1 MKTGPD
7 YSVVIPLYNEEEN
20 VPELLRR
27 LSRMVEE
34 IPYGIELVFVDD
46 GSGDH
51 TVEELRKGFGNM
63 NAKIVVLSRNFGH
76 QTAVSAG
83 LEHALGARGALII
96 DGDLQDP
103 PELLLP
109 MIDKMN
115 EGYDVVYAVRRNR
128 KEGIGKRVLY
138 FIYYRILKTMSET
151 MIPVDSGDFAL
162 MSRRV
167 VDLLNSMPEE
177 SRFLRGMRAWVG
189 FRQAG
194 YEYDR
199 EERAYGKSKYTI
211 RRLFK
216 LAYDGI
222 FNFSTAPVRLIRIL
236 GGVSMV
242 GAGLYLLSVLLKKL
256 IYGTVPEGFT
266 ALFAAIVLFSGTI
279 LFSLSVLGEYI
290 IRIFFE
296 VKGRPKYIVSELYES
311 KTHV

>member
-1 MKTGPD
+1 MRTYPE
-7 YSVVIPLYNEEEN
+7 YSIVIPLYNEEEN
-20 VPELLRR
+20 VPELVNR
-27 LSRMVEE
+27 LSRLVDEA
-34 IPYGIELVFVDD
+34 PYAIEFVFVDD
-46 GSGDH
+46 GSSDR
-51 TVEELRKGFGNM
+51 TVEELKNLVATTAGR
-63 NAKIVVLSRNFGH
+63 IVVLSRNFGH
-76 QTAVSAG
+76 QTAVTAG
-83 LEHALGARGALII
+83 LEHARGAAGALII

-109 MIDKMN
+109 MIERMK
-115 EGYDVVYAVRRNR
+115 EGYDVIYAVRRNR
-128 KEGIGKRVLY
+128 KESIGKRALY
-138 FIYYRILKTMSET
+138 FIYYRLLKTMSDT
-151 MIPVDSGDFAL
+151 MIPVDAGDFAL
-162 MSRRV
+162 LSRRV
-167 VDLLNSMPEE
+167 VDILNAMPEE

-189 FRQAG
+189 FRQVG

-199 EERAYGKSKYTI
+199 SERAHGESKYTF

-236 GGVSMV
+236 GGVSMA
-242 GAGLYLLSVLLKKL
+242 GAGLYLFSVLLKKL

-266 ALFAAIVLFSGTI
+266 ALFAAIVLFSGVI

-311 KTHV
+311 DQRS